1 MFCMHILY
9 AFCSNSWYK
18 AERVKTF
25 RALFLET
32 SQPKY
37 VKIVHL
43 LLIKRYFV
51 SFVIFGTNYQYNL
64 KHFDEKRKMG
74 IMVPKQFLYEEN
86 KTSQF
91 KILTENI
98 RKGV

>member
-1 MFCMHILY
+1 MI
-9 AFCSNSWYK
+9 

-51 SFVIFGTNYQYNL
+51 SFVIFGTNTISNILMRNARWGLWCRSNSYM
-64 KHFDEKRKMG
+64 KKK
-74 IMVPKQFLYEEN
+74 

-91 KILTENI
+91 RILTENI
-98 RKGV
+98 RKGVKFPKL